1 MAQFQFKVITKYISI
16 FFISYLPEVRNASE
30 SFAFGAQ
37 TARVGVYLSPSS
49 EEEDYFCCFLRV
61 SFRNILTASK

>member
-1 MAQFQFKVITKYISI
+1 MVTDDFLLLFYEFQLRQVITKYISI

-49 EEEDYFCCFLRV
+49 EEKDYSVVF
-61 SFRNILTASK
+61 